1 MFSDFEK
8 MFNEI
13 FNGFNPDGF
22 KRRTYTSKD
31 GLLKFTYITN
41 VSDNSIE
48 PDLLSLKDELEVA
61 VEKQDF
67 ERAVELRDKIKV
79 LELNAGKLK
88 ELNDE
93 LSNCIKVQ
101 NFERAIE
108 LRDEIKSLTEKK

>member
-22 KRRTYTSKD
+22 KRKTYTSKD

-41 VSDNSIE
+41 ISGGNTNSDLQ
-48 PDLLSLKDELEVA
+48 LLNEELEVA

-67 ERAVELRDKIKV
+67 ERAVELRDKIKA
-79 LELNAGKLK
+79 LELNADKIK

-93 LSNCIKVQ
+93 LSNCIKTQ